1 MELKQSTI
9 DNLRHVSCATLC
21 TQLFKRGFRNVYIQ
35 GISRL
40 TTKTSGNLVGPAF
53 TMRSTRRPG
62 RMGADRRN
70 A

>member
-40 TTKTSGNLVGPAF
+40 TKTTGSYL
-53 TMRSTRRPG
+53 
-62 RMGADRRN
+62 
-70 A
+70 